1 MEERITHAQLCSFL
15 DGHAPFLQ
23 AMGIRCEESRP
34 GYAVARWRQDP
45 RWIRP
50 GGYLFGGGL
59 MTLADA
65 ALYMAI
71 LSEIGLKAMAVTSE
85 LKMNFLRPAVGGDV
99 LARAR
104 LLKLGR
110 RLAYGEI
117 HLVMANGGEKL
128 VAHATSSY
136 ALPDAEASPAGP
148 AGSRMTG

>member
-1 MEERITHAQLCSFL
+1 MAEGLTHAELCRFL
-15 DGHAPFLQ
+15 EGQAPFLA
-23 AMGIRCEESRP
+23 AMGIWCEESRP
-34 GYAVARWRQDP
+34 GYAVARWKQDP

-50 GGYLFGGGL
+50 GGYLCGGGL

-104 LLKLGR
+104 LLKVGR
-110 RLAYGEI
+110 RLAFGEI
-117 HLVMANGGEKL
+117 HVLMADGGERL

-136 ALPDAEASPAGP
+136 ALPDAEASPPGP
-148 AGSRMTG
+148 AGSTGTA

>member
-1 MEERITHAQLCSFL
+1 MAEGLTHAELCRFL
-15 DGHAPFLQ
+15 EGQAPFLK
-23 AMGIRCEESRP
+23 AMGIQCEESRP
-34 GYAVARWRQDP
+34 GYAVARWKQDP

-50 GGYLFGGGL
+50 GGYLCGGGL

-71 LSEIGLKAMAVTSE
+71 LSQIGLQAMADTSE
-85 LKMNFLRPAVGGDV
+85 LKMNYLRPAVGGDV

-110 RLAYGEI
+110 RLAFGEI
-117 HLVMANGGEKL
+117 HLLMADGGEKL

-136 ALPDAEASPAGP
+136 ALPDAEADDATTPRS
-148 AGSRMTG
+148 TGTE